1 MADEIRADYTQL
13 QQVATQFNRQ
23 AAAINQ
29 MQQQMKRSLAA
40 RPPVVHAA
48 RRTAVWV
55 DAARFSQAAGAFL
68 IGKSSATPARIRI

>member
-48 RRTAVWV
+48 R
-55 DAARFSQAAGAFL
+55 FSQEAGAFL